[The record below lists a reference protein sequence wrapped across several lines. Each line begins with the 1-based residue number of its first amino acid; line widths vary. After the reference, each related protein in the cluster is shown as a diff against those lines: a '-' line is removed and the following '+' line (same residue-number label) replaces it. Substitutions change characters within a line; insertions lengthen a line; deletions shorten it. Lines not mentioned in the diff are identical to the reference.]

1 MAKMAFLFP
10 GQGAQYVGMGKELAA
25 QYPEARAVF
34 AEADEALGMP
44 LSRLC
49 FEGPEEEL
57 HLTVNTQPA
66 VVVTSLACLAV
77 FQKKLGERAAAV
89 AGLSLGEYS
98 ALVAAGSLSCGTAVT
113 LVRKRGEYMQEVVPP
128 GKGAMT
134 AIIGL
139 DREEVIRLCREAAAY
154 GVVAPANF
162 NCPGQVV
169 ISGEKNAVAK
179 ARDMARKA
187 GARRVIDL
195 PVSAPFH
202 SPLLKPA
209 GEKMARELEQA
220 PLEDA
225 RLPLVANV
233 SAAYLT
239 RKEEIKGAL
248 VKQVSEPVLWEE
260 TLRRLA
266 RDGVEIF
273 VEIGPGRALSG
284 FVRKTVPGATTLN
297 VDDPTSLARALDQL
311 EEVV

>member
-1 MAKMAFLFP
+1 MSKMALLFP

-57 HLTVNTQPA
+57 LLTTNTQPA
-66 VVVTSLACLAV
+66 VVATSLACLSI
-77 FQKKLGERAAAV
+77 FQKRVQEPVAAV

-98 ALVAAGSLSCGTAVT
+98 ALVAAGSLSCGTAVS

-128 GKGAMT
+128 GEGAMA

-139 DREEVIRLCREAAAY
+139 ARDEVIRVCNEAEEY

-169 ISGEKNAVAK
+169 ISGEREAVEKAKEIAKN
-179 ARDMARKA
+179 A
-187 GARRVIDL
+187 GARRVINL
-195 PVSAPFH
+195 AVSAPFH

-209 GEKMARELEQA
+209 GEKMARELARA

-233 SAAYLT
+233 SADYLT
-239 RKEEIKGAL
+239 RKDEIKGAL

-260 TLRRLA
+260 TLYKLA

-273 VEIGPGRALSG
+273 IEIGPGRVLSG
-284 FVRKTVPGATTLN
+284 FVRKTVPHATTLN
-297 VDDPTSLARALDQL
+297 IDDPTSLAKTLDHL